1 MSSPMLGILSF
12 VMFVAFSVVVAALAV
27 AVDTFGYGLWG
38 GGILTIKNAD
48 QLYLGERLGAHM
60 YR

>member
-27 AVDTFGYGLWG
+27 AVDTFGYGL
-38 GGILTIKNAD
+38 
-48 QLYLGERLGAHM
+48 
-60 YR
+60 